1 MSAETAVET
10 NEWATREHA
19 EAFLARRATL
29 PKIDIAYAE
38 LLEILPLNP
47 KRVLDLGCGDG
58 KVMAMV
64 GGSGVAVDF
73 SPHMLE
79 QARARFQTEDVD
91 VVEHNLNTP
100 LPDLGTFDVVV
111 SAFAI
116 HHCSHERKR
125 QLYSE
130 IFRLVEPGGVFA
142 NLEHVASTTEKLHA
156 QFLELIGTPPGE
168 EDPSNQLLDVETQL
182 RWLREIGFVEV
193 ENFWKWR
200 ELALLAGY
208 KPRL

>member
-1 MSAETAVET
+1 MTTQGVES
-10 NEWATREHA
+10 NEWVNADHA
-19 EAFLARRATL
+19 QEFIDRRAKL
-29 PKIDIAYAE
+29 PQLEVGYSE
-38 LLEILPLNP
+38 LLKIVPSNP
-47 KRVLDLGCGDG
+47 TRVLDLGCGDG
-58 KVMAMV
+58 KVMAMI

-79 QARARFQTEDVD
+79 LARARFHADDVE
-91 VVEHNLNTP
+91 VVEHNLNAP
-100 LPDLGTFDVVV
+100 LPNLGTFDLVV

-125 QLYSE
+125 ELYE
-130 IFRLVEPGGVFA
+130 EVFDLIEPGGMFA
-142 NLEHVASTTEKLHA
+142 NLEHVASPTEHLHRE
-156 QFLELIGTPPGE
+156 FLELIDATE
-168 EDPSNQLLDVETQL
+168 EDPSNQLLDVGIQL
-182 RWLREIGFVEV
+182 GWLREIGFQNV